1 MPQKMPQKILPTKQ
15 PGAKSGRI
23 ELRRYNWFRRCA
35 MLQKRCA
42 MLHTPAE
49 FQLKWSQILLRPNH
63 PNLHLLKHIFYLFL
77 FIYFFVRLSELAN
90 TQLDVALSRSSFFL
104 IHHAMTYSFAYVC
117 LGYVYLPIYPHHP
130 TWHMLRALNFGHVMN
145 VARAMWPASAV
156 AGRRSASHLPATFR
170 NTEVRFGRTDWIRLN
185 MFDIVIIVIIVII
198 WYFFMV
204 PPI

>member
-90 TQLDVALSRSSFFL
+90 TQLDVALSRSSFFWYIMQWHTAL
-104 IHHAMTYSFAYVC
+104 PMFALVMS
-117 LGYVYLPIYPHHP
+117 IYPSTHITQHG
-130 TWHMLRALNFGHVMN
+130 TCCEHWTLAMSW
-145 VARAMWPASAV
+145 MWPGPCGLQAPSLV
-156 AGRRSASHLPATFR
+156 GDLLHIFLRHFETRK
-170 NTEVRFGRTDWIRLN
+170 
-185 MFDIVIIVIIVII
+185 
-198 WYFFMV
+198 
-204 PPI
+204 